1 MKLKYSQK
9 KFIQGNYQ
17 KLSNLQI
24 ATKLGIDEE
33 DVEAHINSN
42 KRLFKKSE
50 KPERKDIFSL
60 QKNDYFTIGLLIVLV
75 IIVYINSVNAPF
87 LSDDTSIVAQEK
99 LLSSINYLTN
109 QPMFFFQSIRYFL
122 AYQIGG
128 LTPALFRIP
137 NIIFH
142 AGFVTMIYIIS
153 KLFTK
158 NKNIPF
164 FVAALAAVH
173 PMMIESVTWI
183 SGGVYSQS
191 ALITLL
197 SFYSYL
203 RGCKTQNMKWTILSY
218 IFFVIALSTSEK
230 TIIFPFIIAA
240 YDLSFGTMRANWKK
254 IAGFFSLSF
263 VYGLMLLT
271 IVGERVDALNTAQ
284 GSNSAV
290 GITNPLI
297 QIPTAIGT
305 YLKLYFWPDKLTLYQ
320 SEFQMGLIPFAFL
333 VILTISYIIALIYSY
348 KKDKSIFFWLSFFII
363 TLLPTLNPFGLSWIV
378 AERYSYF
385 GSVGLYFVFVS
396 VFFKIFDNQKL
407 KTFGYLIFTIIILS
421 LSIRTIVRNIDWQTE
436 DNLWIATAKISKSDP
451 KTFNN
456 LGDVYSR
463 SGDIQKASE
472 AFAHAIELNPN
483 YPDAHHNL
491 ANSYQKLGRI
501 DEAVELYKKAITL
514 NPNLW
519 QSYQSLASISFDN
532 KKYDEAAGY
541 IDSAIKIYPN
551 NPQLYVNL
559 GTIYSQSG
567 NNSKAKRSFEKALEL
582 EPGNEYA
589 IGGLEAI
596 RR

>member
-17 KLSNLQI
+17 KISNHEI
-24 ATKLGIDEE
+24 ATKLGIEVE

-42 KRLFKKSE
+42 NKLFKNSE
-50 KPERKDIFSL
+50 KLESIDIFSL
-60 QKNDYFTIGLLIVLV
+60 QNNNFFTIGLLIALV

-87 LSDDTSIVAQEK
+87 LSDDTSIIAQEK

-109 QPMFFFQSIRYFL
+109 QPMFFFQSLRYFL
-122 AYQIGG
+122 VYQIGG
-128 LTPALFRIP
+128 LTPVLFRIP

-142 AGFVTMIYIIS
+142 AGFVAMIYIIS

-164 FVAALAAVH
+164 FIAALAAVH
-173 PMMIESVTWI
+173 PMMVESVTWI

-191 ALITLL
+191 AFITLL
-197 SFYSYL
+197 AFYSYL
-203 RGCKTQNMKWTILSY
+203 RGCKTQNTKWTVLSY
-218 IFFVIALSTSEK
+218 IFFAVALSTSEK

-240 YDLSFGTMRANWKK
+240 YDLSFGTVRVNLKK
-254 IAGFFSLSF
+254 IAVFFTISF
-263 VYGLMLLT
+263 VYGMMLLT
-271 IVGERVDALNTAQ
+271 IVEDRVDALSAAS
-284 GSNSAV
+284 GLSN
-290 GITNPLI
+290 GLGFQNPLI
-297 QIPTAIGT
+297 QIPSAIGT
-305 YLKLYFWPDKLTLYQ
+305 YLKLFFWPDKLTLYQ
-320 SEFQMGLIPFAFL
+320 SEFQLGPAAFSFFL
-333 VILTISYIIALIYSY
+333 ILTISYIIALIYSY

-378 AERYSYF
+378 AERYSYL
-385 GSVGLYFVFVS
+385 GSAGLYFVFVT
-396 VFFKIFDNQKL
+396 VFFKLFDSQKL
-407 KTFGYLIFTIIILS
+407 KTFGYLIFTIIIFL

-463 SGDIQKASE
+463 QGDIQKASE

-491 ANSYQKLGRI
+491 ANAYQKLGRI
-501 DEAVELYKKAITL
+501 DEAIKLYKKAIIL

-519 QSYQSLASISFDN
+519 QSYQSLASISYDS
-532 KKYDEAAGY
+532 KKYKEAVGY

-559 GTIYSQSG
+559 GTIYLQLES
-567 NNSKAKRSFEKALEL
+567 NSNAKKSFEKALEI

-589 IGGLEAI
+589 IQGLEAI